1 MPAEYSRT
9 ERLSE
14 QIKRDLALLIQRG
27 LKDPRLGMVTVNF
40 CDLSRDLSY
49 ADVNVT
55 VMVPDESDEKIVRS
69 LTILN
74 EAAPFLRM
82 ELGRGLKVRK
92 VPHLR
97 FHNDDSL
104 KRGAR
109 INELIQEA
117 LKSDQHD

>member
-40 CDLSRDLSY
+40 CDVSRDLSY
-49 ADVNVT
+49 AEVNVT
-55 VMVPDESDEKIVRS
+55 VLVPDDSEEKIVRS

-82 ELGRGLKVRK
+82 ELGRGLSVRK
-92 VPHLR
+92 IPHLR
-97 FHNDDSL
+97 FHYDDPL

-109 INELIQEA
+109 INELSHEA
-117 LKSDQHD
+117 LKSDQRD